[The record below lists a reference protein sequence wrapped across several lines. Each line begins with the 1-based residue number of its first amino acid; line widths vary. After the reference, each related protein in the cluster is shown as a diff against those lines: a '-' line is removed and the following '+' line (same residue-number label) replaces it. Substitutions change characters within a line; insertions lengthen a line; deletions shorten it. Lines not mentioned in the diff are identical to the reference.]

1 MRDRDDSAPNCLSFW
16 TLDPSRRQERRK
28 KFKFKWIVD
37 KISRNKPP
45 PVLRRT
51 NVPAK
56 FTKKRTWTR
65 EQYSIPGPGSNLQ
78 FWMKIPNVQREENNE
93 DTNNLNHPDC
103 LLTSPSAEGK
113 AKNASKQ
120 RLEDNWQ
127 KVRPEMHRQFSAQE
141 TRRKER
147 IELRREWERNMF
159 IHDVTS
165 NTSSTPCPECGCEY
179 SNNIGNQVVSRPVIW
194 VVTFDFCHQIELPIF
209 NCPRYV
215 F

>member
-1 MRDRDDSAPNCLSFW
+1 MRERDDSAPNCLSFW
-16 TLDPSRRQERRK
+16 SLDPSRRQERRK
-28 KFKFKWIVD
+28 KFKFRWIVD
-37 KISRNKPP
+37 KSARNKPP

-51 NVPAK
+51 NVPPS
-56 FTKKRTWTR
+56 FPRKRTWTQK
-65 EQYSIPGPGSNLQ
+65 QYSIPGSNLQ
-78 FWMKIPNVQREENNE
+78 FWTRIPSVQGEDNDE
-93 DTNNLNHPDC
+93 DTSNINHPDS

-141 TRRKER
+141 TSRKER

-165 NTSSTPCPECGCEY
+165 KSTPCPECGN
-179 SNNIGNQVVSRPVIW
+179 SNGNQVVSRPAIW